1 VFTGLS
7 AFPLTPTTDDG
18 IDEVAFAALVRR
30 LSDAGVDSVGALG
43 STGGYAYLNRTER
56 ALAARIAVDN
66 AGEIPV
72 IVGVGAV
79 RTRDVLAH
87 VEDAQSCGAAGILL
101 PPVTYQHLTDDEVFG
116 LYADVAAAASVPIV
130 VYDNPGTTHIHISD
144 DLHGRIAQLDGVA
157 SIKIPPVPTDPAQA
171 TARVNSLRDRIP
183 DHVTI
188 GVSGD
193 AAGAAGLLAGC
204 HAWYSAIAGILP
216 DECVAIAR
224 AAAAGDVAGNAER
237 ATALSTR
244 MRPIWDLRQLYGS
257 YRVASAIAAELG
269 LVDTP
274 NLPRPVLSLDSAGRS
289 AVRAALAAI
298 DQRQFT
304 GPVVAQQ
311 LR

>member
-1 VFTGLS
+1 MFTGLS

-30 LSDAGVDSVGALG
+30 LSDAGVDSIGALG
-43 STGGYAYLNRTER
+43 STGGYAYLNRAER
-56 ALAARIAVDN
+56 AHAARIAVDN
-66 AGEIPV
+66 AGETPV
-72 IVGVGAV
+72 IIGVGAV

-87 VEDAQSCGAAGILL
+87 VEDAQNCCAASILL

-130 VYDNPGTTHIHISD
+130 IYDNPGTTHIHISD

-157 SIKIPPVPTDPAQA
+157 SIKIPPVPTEPAQA
-171 TARVNSLRDRIP
+171 TARVNRLRDRIP

-204 HAWYSAIAGILP
+204 DAWYSAIAGILP
-216 DECVAIAR
+216 DECLAIAR
-224 AAAAGDVAGNAER
+224 AAAAADAER

-244 MRPIWDLRQLYGS
+244 MQPIWDLLQLYGS

-274 NLPRPVLSLDSAGRS
+274 NLPRPVQALDSAGRS

>member
-1 VFTGLS
+1 M
-7 AFPLTPTTDDG
+7 
-18 IDEVAFAALVRR
+18 
-30 LSDAGVDSVGALG
+30 
-43 STGGYAYLNRTER
+43 
-56 ALAARIAVDN
+56 
-66 AGEIPV
+66 
-72 IVGVGAV
+72 
-79 RTRDVLAH
+79 
-87 VEDAQSCGAAGILL
+87 
-101 PPVTYQHLTDDEVFG
+101 
-116 LYADVAAAASVPIV
+116 PIV

-171 TARVNSLRDRIP
+171 TARVNRLRDRIP

-204 HAWYSAIAGILP
+204 DAWYSAIAGILP
-216 DECVAIAR
+216 DECLAIAR
-224 AAAAGDVAGNAER
+224 AAAAADAER

-244 MRPIWDLRQLYGS
+244 MQPIWDLLQLYGS

-298 DQRQFT
+298 DHRQFT

>member
-1 VFTGLS
+1 MFTGLS

-18 IDEVAFAALVRR
+18 IDQAAFAHLVRR
-30 LSDAGVDSVGALG
+30 LSDAGVDSIGALG

-66 AGEIPV
+66 AGETPV
-72 IVGVGAV
+72 IIGVGAV

-87 VEDAQSCGAAGILL
+87 VEDAQNCGAAGILL

-116 LYADVAAAASVPIV
+116 LYEDAAASTSVPIV
-130 VYDNPGTTHIHISD
+130 VYDNPGTTHVDFSD
-144 DLHGRIAQLDGVA
+144 DLHGRIAQLDGIA

-171 TARVNSLRDRIP
+171 TARVNRLRDRIP

-193 AAGAAGLLAGC
+193 AAGAVGLLAGC
-204 HAWYSAIAGILP
+204 DAWYSAIGGILP
-216 DECVAIAR
+216 DECLAIAR
-224 AAAAGDVAGNAER
+224 AAAAGDGNL

-244 MRPIWDLRQLYGS
+244 MQPIWELLQQFGS

-274 NLPRPVLSLDSAGRS
+274 NLPRPVQALDSAGRG
-289 AVRAALAAI
+289 AVLAALTAI
-298 DQRQFT
+298 EHRRSL
-304 GPVVAQQ
+304 G
-311 LR
+311 